1 MFADPALTRTY
12 LHSGGAW
19 VRMADTDRGGQDP
32 ALTHYPVMGGPDIQV
47 PAPWGKSGVIADADV
62 VAVASADGKYVFA
75 VAWPQA
81 RSILSNA
88 SIPCIHADPVL
99 PFSDEGR
106 RVYVRGKLY
115 LLEGSLDD
123 LYQRVARD
131 ILRKF

>member
-1 MFADPALTRTY
+1 
-12 LHSGGAW
+12 
-19 VRMADTDRGGQDP
+19 
-32 ALTHYPVMGGPDIQV
+32 
-47 PAPWGKSGVIADADV
+47 V
-62 VAVASADGKYVFA
+62 VSADGKYVFA

-99 PFSDEGR
+99 PFSDAGR
-106 RVYVRGKLY
+106 RVYVRNKLY